1 MGLDSLT
8 DFQKRFLLSFI
19 FYSVFVIFYAILGFY
34 VSSIIT
40 LALSTSIVFYFLYD
54 DIKSITIG
62 WVIASFGVIVY
73 LIVIMGLYRSVF
85 WGQLGQVL
93 IKVVFEEVLFRLIML
108 GVMKKYLNLLN
119 LRLVFVA
126 LIVNSLFF
134 TTLHMQYETVPEYA
148 TIFFQSINFGLTYLS
163 LGIIPSIA
171 NHLLWN
177 LYFPNILL
185 QIPISVAAIG
195 YISYITYREEKR
207 IKRERIKHL
216 K

>member
-1 MGLDSLT
+1 
-8 DFQKRFLLSFI
+8 
-19 FYSVFVIFYAILGFY
+19 
-34 VSSIIT
+34 
-40 LALSTSIVFYFLYD
+40 
-54 DIKSITIG
+54 
-62 WVIASFGVIVY
+62 VIVY

-108 GVMKKYLNLLN
+108 GVMKRYLNLLN

-171 NHLLWN
+171 NHLH
-177 LYFPNILL
+177 
-185 QIPISVAAIG
+185 
-195 YISYITYREEKR
+195 ITYREEKR

>member
-1 MGLDSLT
+1 VGLDSLT

-93 IKVVFEEVLFRLIML
+93 IKVVFEESFS
-108 GVMKKYLNLLN
+108 G
-119 LRLVFVA
+119 
-126 LIVNSLFF
+126 
-134 TTLHMQYETVPEYA
+134 
-148 TIFFQSINFGLTYLS
+148 
-163 LGIIPSIA
+163 
-171 NHLLWN
+171 
-177 LYFPNILL
+177 
-185 QIPISVAAIG
+185 
-195 YISYITYREEKR
+195 
-207 IKRERIKHL
+207 
-216 K
+216 

>member
-1 MGLDSLT
+1 LNILVGLDSLT

-93 IKVVFEEVLFRLIML
+93 IKVIFEEVLFRLIML
-108 GVMKKYLNLLN
+108 GVMKRYLNLLN
-119 LRLVFVA
+119 LRLV
-126 LIVNSLFF
+126 SL
-134 TTLHMQYETVPEYA
+134 P
-148 TIFFQSINFGLTYLS
+148 
-163 LGIIPSIA
+163 
-171 NHLLWN
+171 
-177 LYFPNILL
+177 
-185 QIPISVAAIG
+185 
-195 YISYITYREEKR
+195 
-207 IKRERIKHL
+207 
-216 K
+216 

>member
-1 MGLDSLT
+1 
-8 DFQKRFLLSFI
+8 
-19 FYSVFVIFYAILGFY
+19 
-34 VSSIIT
+34 
-40 LALSTSIVFYFLYD
+40 
-54 DIKSITIG
+54 
-62 WVIASFGVIVY
+62 
-73 LIVIMGLYRSVF
+73 
-85 WGQLGQVL
+85 
-93 IKVVFEEVLFRLIML
+93 ML
-108 GVMKKYLNLLN
+108 GVMKRYLNLLN